1 MRRKM
6 TLMPLFRDKG
16 SVPVQPLKEIQ
27 LSYTL
32 APLVAIRLHMPYE
45 TIDNLLVLDTDL
57 PIGDL
62 AFIRGVP
69 LLKPDTPYRVV
80 LCKEQVPPKR
90 FFFKQIGYTFGYKNI
105 VDVRDEEGDPLIP
118 DISVRFFHSNYQLL
132 INRSPFTVKVLVEQ
146 GEDEGE
152 ATDGGVAYAKKPTP
166 VAMDALECS
175 FLVVGNLFVDHDN
188 PPAPNGTL
196 S

>member
-16 SVPVQPLKEIQ
+16 SVPLQPLKEID
-27 LSYTL
+27 LSFTL
-32 APLVAIRLHMPYE
+32 TPIVAIRLHMPYE
-45 TIDNLLVLDTDL
+45 TVDTLLVLDTDL

-62 AFIRGVP
+62 ALIRGVP
-69 LLKPDTPYRVV
+69 LLQPDTPYRVV
-80 LCKEQVPPKR
+80 LCKDKVPPKR
-90 FFFKQIGYTFGYKNI
+90 FFFKQLGYTFGYKNI

-118 DISVRFFHSNYQLL
+118 DISIRFLHSNYQLL
-132 INRSPFTVKVLVEQ
+132 INRSPFTVKVLAENS
-146 GEDEGE
+146 EDGDEE
-152 ATDGGVAYAKKPTP
+152 TESAVAYAKKPTP
-166 VAMDALECS
+166 ITMDALECS
-175 FLVVGNLFVDHDN
+175 FLVVGNLFVDHDL